1 MVEFDHGINV
11 AIQKLRDALG
21 ESAEDPRYVETVA
34 RRGYRFIGEVEHIGP
49 QPSAPV
55 ENNLA
60 WEPPSQP
67 IHARPMKHP
76 SVWIGAIVLTAIV
89 AFSTGTWLRDKPA
102 DPAPIRFGE
111 LPPEGTSFGG
121 MPGPAVSPD
130 GRWVVFATVSK
141 DGYITWLRSMGAT
154 DAVQLANARGGAL
167 PFWSPDS
174 RSIGFFAADGKLKR
188 LDLRG
193 PSGAGELRTLCA
205 ASEYAGG
212 TWNASGVILFA
223 NEEGF
228 LNRVSDTGGTPIPVS
243 GLDGAGKRLSGRY
256 PWFLPDG
263 RHFLFESTAVP
274 APSNHATIRV
284 GSLDSRETKVI
295 IEADSNAVFVQGR
308 LLYVRDKTLV
318 AQPFDPRRLAMTGDP
333 LPLADQISVFSGLG
347 NFSAAQGGP
356 LVYLSAPEASFEL
369 AMFDRNGKRVGTL
382 SDSVNPGVNS
392 SYPNFS
398 PDGKRSPLII
408 SKEITQ
414 TFGFT
419 TRRGRLPLV

>member
-1 MVEFDHGINV
+1 
-11 AIQKLRDALG
+11 
-21 ESAEDPRYVETVA
+21 
-34 RRGYRFIGEVEHIGP
+34 
-49 QPSAPV
+49 
-55 ENNLA
+55 
-60 WEPPSQP
+60 
-67 IHARPMKHP
+67 MKHP

-111 LPPEGTSFGG
+111 ATTRRHLLRRNARTRRI
-121 MPGPAVSPD
+121 ARRKV
-130 GRWVVFATVSK
+130 GRFATRIE
-141 DGYITWLRSMGAT
+141 GRLHHLA
-154 DAVQLANARGGAL
+154 AVHGRNRCRAVGELARRAL

-193 PSGAGELRTLCA
+193 PSGAGELRTSCA

-263 RHFLFESTAVP
+263 RHFLFESP
-274 APSNHATIRV
+274 PSPLRRITRRFAWVRRIQ
-284 GSLDSRETKVI
+284 RETKVI

-347 NFSAAQGGP
+347 NFSAAQAGP

-369 AMFDRNGKRVGTL
+369 AMFIAMANVWER
-382 SDSVNPGVNS
+382 
-392 SYPNFS
+392 
-398 PDGKRSPLII
+398 
-408 SKEITQ
+408 
-414 TFGFT
+414 
-419 TRRGRLPLV
+419 